1 MKRIKIL
8 IIGKKSFL
16 TKHYLSNSK
25 LKNIDVVN
33 RNLLS
38 KKNLDDYSHI
48 LNFSLDAK
56 NKTHNYNL
64 TNKLDKKICE
74 LIKGKE
80 IIYVLPSTR
89 LVYGNS
95 KTKKYKESKINTKNQ
110 DIYAINK
117 KKIENEVL
125 KLRKKNYLIL
135 RISTI
140 LAYDYFK
147 RPLFIT
153 RALRNLK
160 RINSITIDL
169 EINTYKDFITIEMLS
184 QILDKLINKKITGI
198 FNLSSGIPIKVNDLA
213 MNILK
218 GYGKGK
224 IIYKK
229 KLKKNKSFLLNN
241 SKLKKKIKFNIS
253 KKYILNYGKNLGK
266 KLINA

>member
-16 TKHYLSNSK
+16 TKHYLNNSK

-33 RNLLS
+33 RNFLN

-48 LNFSLDAK
+48 LNFSLDPK

-64 TNKLDKKICE
+64 TNKLDRKICK
-74 LIKGKE
+74 LIKDKK

-95 KTKKYKESKINTKNQ
+95 KIKRHQESKLSSSNQ
-110 DIYAINK
+110 NIYGINK
-117 KKIENEVL
+117 KKIENEIV
-125 KLRKKNYLIL
+125 KLRNKNYLIL
-135 RISTI
+135 RIGTI
-140 LAYDYFK
+140 LAYDCFK
-147 RPLFIT
+147 RSLFIT
-153 RALRNLK
+153 TALKNLK
-160 RINSITIDL
+160 KINSITVDL
-169 EINTYKDFITIEMLS
+169 EINTYKDFITIEALS
-184 QILDKLINKKITGI
+184 QILDKLINKKITGVY
-198 FNLSSGIPIKVNDLA
+198 NLSSGIPIKVNDLL

-229 KLKKNKSFLLNN
+229 KLKKDKSFLLDN
-241 SKLKKKIKFNIS
+241 SKLKRKIKFNIS
-253 KKYILNYGKNLGK
+253 KKYILNYGKSLGK